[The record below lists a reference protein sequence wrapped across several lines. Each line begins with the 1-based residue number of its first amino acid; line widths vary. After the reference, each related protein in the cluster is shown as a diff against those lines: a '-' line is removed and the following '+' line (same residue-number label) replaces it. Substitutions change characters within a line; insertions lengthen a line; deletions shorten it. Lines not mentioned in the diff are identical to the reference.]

1 MHRIR
6 RDLDVARTTLLEHI
20 FEDHIE
26 RVGPS
31 GRVAGLDL
39 VESGLG
45 AGERAGHGG
54 EGGERGGEVER
65 VV

>member
-39 VESGLG
+39 VE
-45 AGERAGHGG
+45 
-54 EGGERGGEVER
+54 
-65 VV
+65 